1 LSPNRWV
8 FLDRDGVI
16 NRDSPD
22 YIKHWSEFEFL
33 PGSLA
38 AMAGLCR
45 HGFRIIVIT
54 NQSGIGRGL
63 IRLQDLAEMHAR
75 LKEAVED
82 RGGRI
87 EDIFLCPHRPDDN
100 CSCRKPKP
108 GLIQAAQ
115 ARYGIDLSA
124 AVMIGDSA
132 KDILC
137 ACLAGCAHSILVQS
151 DRAAGELDT
160 LDREGCRPDYVARDL
175 FQAAR
180 WIIAHA
186 PSAPPPAA
194 NGAGNQF

>member
-1 LSPNRWV
+1 
-8 FLDRDGVI
+8 VI

-33 PGSLA
+33 PGSLE
-38 AMAGLCR
+38 AMTDLCR

-63 IRLQDLAEMHAR
+63 IQPPDIAQMHAR
-75 LKEAVED
+75 LKEAVEE

-87 EDIFLCPHRPDDN
+87 EDIFLCPHTPDDG
-100 CSCRKPKP
+100 CRCRKPLP

-115 ARYGIDLSA
+115 ARYGIDLSQ

-137 ACLAGCAHSILVQS
+137 AFHAGCNHSILVQS
-151 DRAAGELDT
+151 DHAAEALDT
-160 LDREGCRPDYVARDL
+160 LAREGCRPDYVARDL
-175 FQAAR
+175 LQAAR
-180 WIIAHA
+180 WIIAHGR
-186 PSAPPPAA
+186 PD
-194 NGAGNQF
+194 GL